1 MSGFWNHFLITLRL
15 NCRNIQAMVFGYFV
29 PLFFLIAFRAF
40 YGGNPPLMKELAQ
53 VLTISVMGGACFGMP
68 VALVTERDRGV
79 WRRYRLVPLATIW
92 FVASTMLARFVIV
105 LTSALLQIAVA
116 MLIYKMPM
124 PDRPVELF
132 VGFTF
137 VSFAFLGLGLVIA
150 MVANSA
156 GAVQALGQIFF
167 LPMIMIGGVGVKL
180 SQLPLWAK
188 HVSAFLPGRYAV
200 EAMRACVVTDGAG
213 LSAGYFNLIALTLTG
228 FATCLAAAKMFRW
241 EPDQQLTGR
250 AKLWMIFCL
259 IVWAAVGIA
268 AEMMGYATAVPK
280 TYF

>member
-1 MSGFWNHFLITLRL
+1 MNGFWNHFLITLRL

-40 YGGNPPLMKELAQ
+40 YGGQPPLTKELAQ

-79 WRRYRLVPLATIW
+79 WRRYRLVPMATIW

-116 MLIYKMPM
+116 MAFYNMPL
-124 PDRPVELF
+124 PARPLELF
-132 VGFTF
+132 VGFAF

-150 MVANSA
+150 MIANSA

-200 EAMRACVVTDGAG
+200 DAMRNCIVADAPG
-213 LSAGYFNLIALTLTG
+213 LSAGWFNIAALTVTG
-228 FATCLAAAKMFRW
+228 VATCIAASKMFRW
-241 EPDQQLTGR
+241 EPDQKLSGAT
-250 AKLWMIFCL
+250 KLWMLFCL

-268 AEMMGYATAVPK
+268 AEYLGVATSVPK
-280 TYF
+280 YPF